1 MKILLKKKNNL
12 LFDIKNL
19 EKISNTSIY
28 NLINIISKRAKI
40 INKNIRLYTK
50 EILLLLKIK
59 NYKNKKDLKNKIL
72 NINNL
77 PNPLYLAIIELLK
90 KNKKNEEKNIYK

>member
-1 MKILLKKKNNL
+1 MKILFKKKNNL
-12 LFDIKNL
+12 LFDIKKL
-19 EKISNTSIY
+19 EKISKTSIY
-28 NLINIISKRAKI
+28 NLINILSKRAKI
-40 INKNIRLYTK
+40 ISKNIRLYNK

-59 NYKNKKDLKNKIL
+59 NYKDKDKLKDRIL

-90 KNKKNEEKNIYK
+90 NNKKNE